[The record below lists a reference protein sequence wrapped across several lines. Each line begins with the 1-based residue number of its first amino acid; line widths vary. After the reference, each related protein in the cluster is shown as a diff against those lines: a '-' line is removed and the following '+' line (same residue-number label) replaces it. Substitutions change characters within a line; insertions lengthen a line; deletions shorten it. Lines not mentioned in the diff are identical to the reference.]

1 MKLKGLSKIAIAGAA
16 LAATAATLGTST
28 YAWYVSNQEATATG
42 VVAQM
47 QDSTGGSVY
56 ISKDGEKFSSAV
68 QFTSTDFA
76 DGNEPGN
83 VNAEFLPVTT
93 DDGVSF
99 TKMSTTGTL
108 VAEAGSKLVVSVWL
122 KADSTI
128 NVTPRLGVAN
138 TTANPASK
146 AQTLYADINTN
157 YSAGDTLV
165 VDAVEALRMAVAEV
179 TDGET
184 PTVGTATIYDVKS
197 IAKNPANLAQA
208 YSTPSGFASATDV
221 AVTGRADSLGAA
233 HGYYADVTGSA
244 PTDTEPAAATTSWGN
259 IALTG
264 NVAKHLQFTFWLEG
278 ADTECFDSCAGQT
291 VQFTFDFLLA
301 A

>member
-56 ISKDGEKFSSAV
+56 ISKDGENFKSSVVFNA
-68 QFTSTDFA
+68 QDFA
-76 DGNEPGN
+76 DPNDANN
-83 VNAEFLPVTT
+83 VNAEFIPLTT
-93 DDGVSF
+93 DDALAF
-99 TKMSTTGTL
+99 TKMGTDGTL
-108 VAEAGSKLVVSVWL
+108 TSATGNKLVVSVWL
-122 KADSTI
+122 KADSAI

-138 TTANPASK
+138 TSTAASVE
-146 AQTLYADINTN
+146 QTLYADINNT
-157 YSAGDTLV
+157 YSAGDTLA
-165 VDAVEALRMAVAEV
+165 VDVVEALRMAVDVDDA
-179 TDGET
+179 GA
-184 PTVGTATIYDVKS
+184 PTIYDVKS

-208 YSTPSGFASATDV
+208 YGGTSGFASATDV
-221 AVTGRADSLGAA
+221 AVTGRSDNLGAA
-233 HGYYADVTGSA
+233 HGYFKDVTGAA
-244 PTDTEPAAATTSWGN
+244 PADTEPASAATSWGN
-259 IALTG
+259 ISLAANSAKKLT
-264 NVAKHLQFTFWLEG
+264 FTFWLEG